1 MAHTVQ
7 TIKITDH
14 HAGQRLDNFLF
25 GRLKGVPKTHV
36 YKLIRSG
43 QVRVN
48 KKRAKADTKLALAD
62 MVRIPPVRTSQ
73 QDRQAAHAAPAKTF
87 DILYEDDYLLAI
99 NKPEGI
105 AVHGG
110 SGISY
115 GVIESA
121 RAARPASNYLEL
133 VHRLDK
139 ETSGVLLMAKKR
151 SALTHL
157 QAQFKHRNT
166 FKLYLAGVHGEWEQK
181 KINKHL
187 VIDTPLHKYL
197 LPNGERRVKITN
209 ANDPLGKRAVSIV
222 KGITTVKTNSNAK
235 KPTFASL
242 AEVSIKTGRTH
253 QIRVHLASIGHPIL
267 GDTKY
272 TPSGVEKAAESTKQ
286 RMFLHAHKLH
296 ITHPVSEQRLE
307 IIASAPVAFRELF
320 VEHTF

>member
-7 TIKITDH
+7 TIEITDH

-25 GRLKGVPKTHV
+25 NKLKGVPKTHV

-48 KKRAKADTKLALAD
+48 KKRAKAETKLALAD
-62 MVRIPPVRTSQ
+62 MVRVPPVRTSQ

-87 DILYEDDYLLAI
+87 DVLYEDDCLLAI

-121 RAARPASNYLEL
+121 RAARPAAHYLEL

-157 QAQFKHRNT
+157 QAQFKQRNT
-166 FKLYLAGVHGEWEQK
+166 FKLYLAGVHGQWEQK
-181 KINKHL
+181 KINKQL

-197 LPNGERRVKITN
+197 LPNGERRVRITN
-209 ANDPLGKRAVSIV
+209 ANDSLGKRAISIA
-222 KGITTVKTNSNAK
+222 KGITTAKTNSNEK
-235 KPTFASL
+235 KSTFASL

-272 TPSGVEKAAESTKQ
+272 TPNGMEKTVKTASQ

-296 ITHPVSEQRLE
+296 ITHPVSGKRLE
-307 IIASAPVAFRELF
+307 IVAPAPIAFKKLF